1 MESEMQQ
8 QRCCNIWQRIAAHYA
23 NDTIV
28 IGYDLL
34 NEPIAPYEAE
44 KLDELNAA
52 LEPLYMRIT
61 KAIRKV
67 DQNHIVMLGGAQW
80 NGNFTVFKDSKFDDK
95 MMYTCHRYWCDTI
108 ALHLADFVHFR
119 DSVNLPMYMGETG
132 ENTDEWIHGFTR
144 VMESQN
150 IGWTYW
156 PYKKMNATSCM
167 KQIKMPEKW
176 ELIRAYA
183 AADRGSFKKIRDNK
197 VSQDVAKAAMNELL
211 ENAKFENC
219 VTNEGYTRAMGM
231 KP

>member
-1 MESEMQQ
+1 MVIWLLESEWQQ

-80 NGNFTVFKDSKFDDK
+80 NGNFKVFKDSKFDDK

-132 ENTDEWIHGFTR
+132 ENAEHRLDLLALQEDERHQLHEADQDARELGTHPCVCGSRPWFVQEDSR
-144 VMESQN
+144 QQ
-150 IGWTYW
+150 
-156 PYKKMNATSCM
+156 SCSGCCQGCDERIAR
-167 KQIKMPEKW
+167 K
-176 ELIRAYA
+176 R
-183 AADRGSFKKIRDNK
+183 
-197 VSQDVAKAAMNELL
+197 
-211 ENAKFENC
+211 
-219 VTNEGYTRAMGM
+219 
-231 KP
+231 